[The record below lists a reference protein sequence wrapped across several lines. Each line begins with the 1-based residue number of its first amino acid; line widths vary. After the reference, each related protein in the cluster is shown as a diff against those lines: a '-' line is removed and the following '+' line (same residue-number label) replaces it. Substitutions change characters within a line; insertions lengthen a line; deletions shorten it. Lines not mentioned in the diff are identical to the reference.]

1 LSQLPYHALYQLCPD
16 ESVLKELDSS
26 LDLDNWTGPDFS
38 RLSDAARTAKT
49 ILPPNPTEIMTKA
62 IRDSGGP
69 VVGPDDDDIAHLKL
83 VDQMQTLHIDPS
95 EKRFFGKS
103 SGAMLVQAAIDLKQ
117 EYSGSNENVV
127 HELLG
132 AIRPEFWTIRPVRYQ
147 QLLCYPAFTDHDVV
161 GKALGSCRSPC
172 IHLPGR

>member
-1 LSQLPYHALYQLCPD
+1 MG
-16 ESVLKELDSS
+16 
-26 LDLDNWTGPDFS
+26 TDFR
-38 RLSDAARTAKT
+38 RLSDAEHTAKAL
-49 ILPPNPTEIMTKA
+49 LPPNPTEIMTKA

-117 EYSGSNENVV
+117 EYSGANENVFGG
-127 HELLG
+127 LLG
-132 AIRPEFWTIRPVRYQ
+132 AIRPEFWTVRPVRYQ
-147 QLLCYPAFTDHDVV
+147 QPVYYTTFPDHHIV
-161 GKALGSCRSPC
+161 GEAIKCRHPC
-172 IHLPGR
+172 IHLPGRRSPLRPR